1 MTSGRPAKH
10 ILSFT
15 FPLILTK
22 MGQQLYMIVD
32 GAIVGRGVGV
42 KALAAVGAT
51 DWCYWLILWSVGGL
65 AQGFSTFVSRAFGER
80 NYQEMN
86 KTIAAATEL
95 CFIICMFLTIAG
107 ILAAKPVLMM
117 LNTPADI
124 LPGAAAYLM
133 TMVSGTLIVMG
144 YNLTSAIL
152 RGLGDGK
159 SPLIAMII
167 AALLNIGLDCLF
179 VFVFHLG
186 IIGAAMASLLAQLV
200 SFLYCLYAISRI
212 EFVTV
217 TKQDWR
223 FDFRKIKSMLL
234 FGIPICFQYVVVTM
248 GGMILQSSINTQG
261 SIFIA
266 GYTATNKLYGFLQC
280 FATSVGQATC
290 TFVSQNYGAGL
301 GQRVRQGVVD
311 SVKIIM
317 IMAFAI
323 IAATLLLKTQLLGVF
338 LDVSKPEG
346 IQALEISV
354 RYLTIMVLAFPILH
368 ILYIFR
374 NVLQAF
380 GIAIWSLMSG
390 FAELAARILM
400 SKFLINQIGVDALF
414 LSEPASWLGA
424 MLCVFLPYF
433 YYKKKLLR

>member
-15 FPLILTK
+15 FPLILTN

-95 CFIICMFLTIAG
+95 CFFICMFLTIAG

-200 SFLYCLYAISRI
+200 SFLSLNEQI
-212 EFVTV
+212 
-217 TKQDWR
+217 Q
-223 FDFRKIKSMLL
+223 KIDK
-234 FGIPICFQYVVVTM
+234 IP
-248 GGMILQSSINTQG
+248 L
-261 SIFIA
+261 
-266 GYTATNKLYGFLQC
+266 
-280 FATSVGQATC
+280 
-290 TFVSQNYGAGL
+290 
-301 GQRVRQGVVD
+301 
-311 SVKIIM
+311 
-317 IMAFAI
+317 
-323 IAATLLLKTQLLGVF
+323 
-338 LDVSKPEG
+338 
-346 IQALEISV
+346 
-354 RYLTIMVLAFPILH
+354 
-368 ILYIFR
+368 
-374 NVLQAF
+374 
-380 GIAIWSLMSG
+380 
-390 FAELAARILM
+390 
-400 SKFLINQIGVDALF
+400 
-414 LSEPASWLGA
+414 
-424 MLCVFLPYF
+424 
-433 YYKKKLLR
+433 